1 MNTPTKPLTLETVS
15 KSRPSTAFPPMLVS
29 SAPRAVVLQHSGL
42 VEEAA
47 ALEQMRTLLGGHFH
61 VSRREEKDLV
71 CDALHAAVERVR
83 EPAGEVDQP
92 LREILVGVL
101 EIEDDGNGVL
111 ELVRDLLRVV
121 EASRDDQVH
130 ADGHRPRYGTG
141 TRPQGSGAVAPVGLG
156 IRPVVELALAPP
168 GREPADVRPLR
179 VAALEVVVGDVA
191 LLIPIV
197 FLGDAE

>member
-1 MNTPTKPLTLETVS
+1 MKTPTKPLTLETVS
-15 KSRPSTAFPPMLVS
+15 KSRPSTAFPPMLLS

-71 CDALHAAVERVR
+71 CDALHAAVERVG
-83 EPAGEVDQP
+83 EPAREVDQP

-111 ELVRDLLRVV
+111 ELVCDLLRVV
-121 EASRDDQVH
+121 EASRNDQVH
-130 ADGHRPRYGTG
+130 ADGHRSRYGAGTG
-141 TRPQGSGAVAPVGLG
+141 PQDGGAVAVGLG
-156 IRPVVELALAPP
+156 ICPIVELALAPP

-179 VAALEVVVGDVA
+179 IAALE
-191 LLIPIV
+191 
-197 FLGDAE
+197 